1 MPPPELMEPWRSF
14 LAALDAQLA
23 APVSLGCLGGFVL
36 VHLYGA
42 PRTTVDLDT
51 FALHPL
57 DISPLLEEYAGR
69 HSQLH
74 QRFGVY
80 LQHVTIASVPCD
92 AEQRYWPISANSFQY
107 LSLFGLEAHD
117 LALSKLDRFS
127 PTDRE
132 DFLHLA
138 RHGHVSPD
146 TLLERYHDELRPYLL
161 GDLRTYDFRLNL
173 WLSLAWPDDY
183 PS

>member
-1 MPPPELMEPWRSF
+1 MPSPELTEPWLSF
-14 LAALDAQLA
+14 LTALDAKLT
-23 APVSLGCLGGFVL
+23 APVSLGCLGGFVM
-36 VHLYGA
+36 VSLYGA

-57 DISPLLEEYAGR
+57 DVSPELDQLAGRNSPLHKRYR
-69 HSQLH
+69 
-74 QRFGVY
+74 VY
-80 LQHVTIASVPCD
+80 LQHVTVASVPCD
-92 AEQRYWPISANSFQY
+92 ATDRYVPFACDQFRY

-138 RHGHVSPD
+138 TRGHLHAA
-146 TLLERYHDELRPYLL
+146 TLLERYHEELRPYLL
-161 GDLRTYDFRLNL
+161 GDLRNYDLRLNL
-173 WLSLAWPDDY
+173 WLELAWPE
-183 PS
+183 SFAN